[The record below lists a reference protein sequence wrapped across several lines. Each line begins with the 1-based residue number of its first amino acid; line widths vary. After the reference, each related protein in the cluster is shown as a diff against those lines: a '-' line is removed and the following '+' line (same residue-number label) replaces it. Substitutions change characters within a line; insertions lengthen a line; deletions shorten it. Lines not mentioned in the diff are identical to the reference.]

1 MLRDLGI
8 SGGTLIF
15 CLIMGYFVIKWA
27 VKNAILEAHYAITG
41 EKSKEELEVERFM
54 EEDAKKR
61 QAAKDEYEAK
71 KEARRKEKA
80 SRKAAEQQ

>member
-41 EKSKEELEVERFM
+41 EKSKEELEVERLM
-54 EEDAKKR
+54 EEDEKKR
-61 QAAKDEYEAK
+61 QAAVKDTRFAK
-71 KEARRKEKA
+71 
-80 SRKAAEQQ
+80 